1 MYDVTTKTVLH
12 NVGAEGT
19 SFVGGGKVGYSPVT
33 FATVQTAVTPV
44 RMMGTIE
51 LASRDWERP
60 QEDVTLNWTAPG
72 AAATLWVVYS
82 NEPIAS
88 APGEFTQSTNSAVA
102 IAAEPVTKLDFAAAA
117 TAGTVYFV
125 PSLDFKGFSLAGVDT
140 DYTGT
145 IDENGLGSDL
155 YKVVLNTGSLTVTKI
170 GF

>member
-1 MYDVTTKTVLH
+1 MINTDRVV
-12 NVGAEGT
+12 
-19 SFVGGGKVGYSPVT
+19 PVM
-33 FATVQTAVTPV
+33 ATDLISLYAVILKQDSNNSGLV
-44 RMMGTIE
+44 K
-51 LASRDWERP
+51 LA
-60 QEDVTLNWTAPG
+60 
-72 AAATLWVVYS
+72 
-82 NEPIAS
+82 AS

-145 IDENGLGSDL
+145 IDENGIGSDL
-155 YKVVLNTGSLTVTKI
+155 YKAVLSSGTITVSKI

>member
-1 MYDVTTKTVLH
+1 MINTDRVVPVMATDLISLYAVILKQDSNNSGLTK
-12 NVGAEGT
+12 
-19 SFVGGGKVGYSPVT
+19 
-33 FATVQTAVTPV
+33 
-44 RMMGTIE
+44 
-51 LASRDWERP
+51 LA
-60 QEDVTLNWTAPG
+60 
-72 AAATLWVVYS
+72 
-82 NEPIAS
+82 AS
-88 APGEFTQSTNSAVA
+88 APGEFVQSTNSAVA

-155 YKVVLNTGSLTVTKI
+155 YKVVLSSGSLTVAKI

>member
-1 MYDVTTKTVLH
+1 MINTDRVV
-12 NVGAEGT
+12 
-19 SFVGGGKVGYSPVT
+19 PVM
-33 FATVQTAVTPV
+33 ATDLISLYAVILKQDSNNS
-44 RMMGTIE
+44 G
-51 LASRDWERP
+51 LAK
-60 QEDVTLNWTAPG
+60 LA
-72 AAATLWVVYS
+72 
-82 NEPIAS
+82 AS

-155 YKVVLNTGSLTVTKI
+155 YKVVLSTGTLTVTKI